1 MTQQKIIID
10 PTFKALIPP
19 QTEEEHK
26 GLEESLIKYGCLD
39 ALVLWGD
46 ILLDGHNRH
55 ELCMKYNIQ
64 FRTVQAEG
72 IEDRFDATIWI
83 IKNQL
88 SRRNLQKFQGS
99 ELALK
104 MEDAVAEKAKARQIA
119 AQNNDAGRA
128 VLQKSEKQ
136 VTPIHTDETLAQMAG
151 VSRDTIQKTRTI
163 IKCGSEEQKQRA
175 RAGGKGNSVNA
186 VYREVIW
193 KDIGRRTCT
202 QCGQEF
208 SEKSFLKNGTV
219 CSRCRHTHYD
229 AESREIMAHV
239 DAAAKDL
246 YDQEKEI
253 TYTVD
258 DLAEE
263 VGAMVSSFTAQIRR
277 VFDIRHS
284 TLAEPGAKEKMT
296 AALSEAETAITTL
309 KEILT

>member
-1 MTQQKIIID
+1 M
-10 PTFKALIPP
+10 
-19 QTEEEHK
+19 
-26 GLEESLIKYGCLD
+26 
-39 ALVLWGD
+39 
-46 ILLDGHNRH
+46 
-55 ELCMKYNIQ
+55 
-64 FRTVQAEG
+64 
-72 IEDRFDATIWI
+72 
-83 IKNQL
+83 
-88 SRRNLQKFQGS
+88 
-99 ELALK
+99 
-104 MEDAVAEKAKARQIA
+104 AEKA
-119 AQNNDAGRA
+119 RA
-128 VLQKSEKQ
+128 NRIKSGEQYGKGLQKSEKPID
-136 VTPIHTDETLAQMAG
+136 PIHTDETLAQMAG

-163 IKCGSEEQKQRA
+163 IKRGSEEQKQRA

-186 VYREVIW
+186 VYREVMG
-193 KDIGRRTCT
+193 KNIGRRTCT

-208 SEKSFLKNGTV
+208 SETAFLKNGTV

-296 AALSEAETAITTL
+296 AALSEAETAITML
-309 KEILT
+309 KELLT